1 MKILAR
7 AFIPLAAALVAAPPA
22 LAQATYEQALA
33 PTPYAVAQ
41 AAYSDAELDQML
53 APIALYPDELLSQIL
68 MAATYPLE
76 VVEAARWSRAHPD
89 LQGEDAVGAVDSQDW
104 DPSVKSLVAFP
115 QVLQQMDAD
124 LDWTQRLGEAFLAQQ
139 DGVMASVQRLRRAA
153 MNAGTLSSTDEAVVT
168 REGTDIA
175 IDSPSPDTVY
185 VPYYDPGV
193 AYGNWWWPSYP
204 PMAWSPW
211 PGYYYSGGYGLAW
224 TIGVPVGIDFFFG
237 DFDWRRH
244 HVRLHEHRP
253 FYDHDHDRD
262 RDRDRDHRGNRDNR
276 WRHDPHHRRGVEYRN
291 PVARQ
296 EFGGAIAPRPPRNA
310 RNGQRGRTQSPTGA
324 SPIARPDRARDRVTP
339 PSPPARIVQPGAN
352 PLAPSAQPPLGR
364 SGGSLAPQPRARPQV
379 QQPLARPQVQQ
390 PLAHPQVQQP
400 LARPQVQQPL
410 ARPQVQQ
417 PRARDMGPVH
427 AAPQPQVRV
436 APPPPPQP
444 APSAPARIAP
454 IAPHPAPA
462 QPAARP
468 STPPP
473 PPARGSDQPQN
484 PMAR

>member
-1 MKILAR
+1 MGRHKEIRPVKILAR
-7 AFIPLAAALVAAPPA
+7 AFIPLAAALVAAPPV
-22 LAQATYEQALA
+22 LAQATYEEAMA
-33 PTPYAVAQ
+33 PAPYAVAQ

-53 APIALYPDELLSQIL
+53 APVALYPDELLSQIL

-76 VVEAARWSRAHPD
+76 VVEAARWTRAHPNQ
-89 LQGEDAVGAVDSQDW
+89 QGEDAVAAVDSQDW

-115 QVLQQMDAD
+115 QVLRQMDAD

-153 MNAGTLSSTDEAVVT
+153 MQAGNLSTTDEVVVT

-175 IDSPSPDTVY
+175 IDSPSPDVVY

-193 AYGNWWWPSYP
+193 VYGNWWWPSYP

-244 HVRLHEHRP
+244 HVRLHDHRP

-262 RDRDRDHRGNRDNR
+262 RDHRDNRDRR
-276 WRHDPHHRRGVEYRN
+276 WRHDPHHRRGVQYRN

-296 EFGGAIAPRPPRNA
+296 EFGGATTPRPPRNE
-310 RNGQRGRTQSPTGA
+310 RTGQRGRGQAPSGG
-324 SPIARPDRARDRVTP
+324 SPIARPDRSGNRATP
-339 PSPPARIVQPGAN
+339 PSAPARIVQPGAN
-352 PLAPSAQPPLGR
+352 PLT
-364 SGGSLAPQPRARPQV
+364 RPQV
-379 QQPLARPQVQQ
+379 QQPLARPQA
-390 PLAHPQVQQP
+390 PA
-400 LARPQVQQPL
+400 
-410 ARPQVQQ
+410 
-417 PRARDMGPVH
+417 PRVAPRDMGPIHAAPQPAPQVH
-427 AAPQPQVRV
+427 TPQVHTPQVQHLPQQPLQRAPQPQVRV
-436 APPPPPQP
+436 APPPP

-454 IAPHPAPA
+454 APQPAPA

-468 STPPP
+468 ATPPP
-473 PPARGSDQPQN
+473 PPARGGDQPQN